1 MPNEILKTEKLAS
14 KTEFAVFFKN
24 MNKNPGGFRGAVL
37 NMIPEKEVMVIKAPV
52 DKNGFVIWK
61 NISLPWTEAK
71 KRKLKILTHRSQ
83 YKGKPALFVGIKK
96 A

>member
-14 KTEFAVFFKN
+14 KSDFAIFFKRV
-24 MNKNPGGFRGAVL
+24 NKTPSGFRGAVL
-37 NMIPEKEVMVIKAPV
+37 NMVPEKEIMVIKAPV
-52 DKNGFVIWK
+52 KNGIIKWDH
-61 NISLPWTEAK
+61 ISLPWSEAK

-83 YKGKPALFVGIKK
+83 YKGKPAMFVGIKK